1 MSDAHSSRTPL
12 DDPGRRHEPAPSSR
26 PTLSTALER
35 TVERFAGM
43 ILAVGRRHGLGEA
56 DVDEVMQEV
65 RIRLWRNRGD
75 TDVLE
80 GLGASYVHRTASS
93 AAVDVLRRRRARR
106 TGIDATDPISPELT
120 RGHGDPAEEV
130 EQRELGRRV
139 FAAVERI
146 TPSRRP
152 VVRMHLLGY
161 GRREIADLLGI
172 TEGAVRNLMS
182 RGMGELRELLAKEGM
197 GPGGEG

>member
-1 MSDAHSSRTPL
+1 M
-12 DDPGRRHEPAPSSR
+12 
-26 PTLSTALER
+26 
-35 TVERFAGM
+35 
-43 ILAVGRRHGLGEA
+43 AVGRRHGLGEA

-75 TDVLE
+75 PAALE

-106 TGIDATDPISPELT
+106 TGVDATDPISPGLTLGYADPVEEL
-120 RGHGDPAEEV
+120 
-130 EQRELGRRV
+130 EQRELGRKV

-161 GRREIADLLGI
+161 GRREIADLLGV
-172 TEGAVRNLMS
+172 TEGAVRNLLS
-182 RGMGELRELLAKEGM
+182 RGMAELRDLLEDEGM

>member
-1 MSDAHSSRTPL
+1 
-12 DDPGRRHEPAPSSR
+12 
-26 PTLSTALER
+26 
-35 TVERFAGM
+35 M

-65 RIRLWRNRGD
+65 RIRLWRHRGD
-75 TDVLE
+75 ADALE

-93 AAVDVLRRRRARR
+93 AAIDLLRRRRARR
-106 TGIDATDPISPELT
+106 TGVDATQPVSPALT
-120 RGHGDPAEEV
+120 LAGKDPAEEI
-130 EQRELGRRV
+130 EHRELGRKV
-139 FAAVERI
+139 FAAVDRI

-161 GRREIADLLGI
+161 DRREIADLLGV
-172 TEGAVRNLMS
+172 TEGKVRNLLS
-182 RGMGELRELLAKEGM
+182 RGMRELRNLLEEAGM